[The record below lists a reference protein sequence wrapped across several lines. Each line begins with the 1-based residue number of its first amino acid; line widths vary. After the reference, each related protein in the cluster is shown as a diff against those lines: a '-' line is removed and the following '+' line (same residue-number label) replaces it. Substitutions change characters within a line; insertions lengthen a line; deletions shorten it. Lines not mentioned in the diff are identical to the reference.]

1 LSFSGIA
8 LPGMA
13 YRPPHMRWTMSQ
25 TQTAANVQNGVN
37 VDQLVGTI
45 KAVQGRPDLANFRF
59 RSTSR
64 WDGGARGHTTI
75 KSFFGAGQEDTS
87 RKVEYVLEGDEP
99 PVLLGTNTAPN
110 GVETVLAALSKC
122 LTVSFVYPAA
132 AQGITVES
140 LEYTM
145 EGDVDLHGFLHLSD
159 KVRPGFQN
167 IRVTARVKA
176 NAPRAK
182 IQELLEYATTISPVL
197 DTLRNPVPISVE
209 LQ

>member
-1 LSFSGIA
+1 MDFGHRAPVLAISLSDDA
-8 LPGMA
+8 TVMA
-13 YRPPHMRWTMSQ
+13 ATS
-25 TQTAANVQNGVN
+25 ANVQNGVN

-45 KAVQGRPDLANFRF
+45 KAIEGRPDLANFRF

-87 RKVEYVLEGDEP
+87 RKLEYVLEGDEP
-99 PVLLGTNTAPN
+99 PVLLGTNAAPN

-122 LTVSFVYPAA
+122 LTVSFIYPAA
-132 AQGITVES
+132 AQGIKVES

-182 IQELLEYATTISPVL
+182 IQELLAYATTVSPVL
-197 DTLRNPVPISVE
+197 DTLRNPVPVTVE